1 MGNRRLPNNIHKIR
15 GTLKKC
21 RHGSNLVIDD
31 SERVKPEYPNMPEHV
46 ETYPGAS
53 KIWNEVREA
62 MIGANVYS
70 TADANKLA
78 RYCILEACFRTDPV
92 GFTEKP
98 SRLTQ
103 LRLLEND
110 LYLSPESRAKV
121 GGKKDKV
128 ANSFTGF

>member
-1 MGNRRLPNNIHKIR
+1 MGNRRLPNNIHKMR
-15 GTLKKC
+15 GSFKKC
-21 RHGSNLVIDD
+21 RHGSNLAIDD
-31 SERVKPEYPNMPEHV
+31 SELVEPEYPNMPEHV

-53 KIWNEVREA
+53 KVWEEVRYA

-70 TADANKLA
+70 TADSNKLA
-78 RYCILEACFRTDPV
+78 RYCILEACFRTDPIQ
-92 GFTEKP
+92 FTETA

-128 ANSFTGF
+128 DNSFIGF